1 VLPELIPDY
10 GLMTV
15 EAESD
20 PLDTKLSPGRLE
32 RVVSRTIGESG
43 LYRKTAE
50 LGNPTALTLIDV
62 TVPCSDAPT
71 RQGIPES

>member
-1 VLPELIPDY
+1 MASSRASIVLPELIPDY

-32 RVVSRTIGESG
+32 RVVSMTIGESG
-43 LYRKTAE
+43 LY
-50 LGNPTALTLIDV
+50 
-62 TVPCSDAPT
+62 
-71 RQGIPES
+71 